1 MRLLRSTTTS
11 QRRRRSFQIVIPVVV
26 VISFYSYYNNNS
38 NNSNFHPIT
47 SSVAFVIPPVVVM
60 AIHPRQQH
68 NSVLPTVVASV
79 VTVSPTVTTPP
90 PPSQRRRPHR
100 MFVKIRDITEI
111 DIESSLLSTQ
121 SDVNTD
127 VSSNHDTTAQQRQL
141 QWSTSDSDTLLSIHN
156 LHRSAVILIPSLALL
171 LSILLAF
178 MTMTHVDAAFAA
190 TATST
195 TTTTLPFATATAA
208 TLPMDWNA
216 IFQKA
221 VKKAVGGGQA
231 GALAAVVQVCTLMWL
246 RTCMNYQYRY
256 GGNLITSFQTLYQ
269 EGGIFR
275 LYQGLPF
282 AIVQGPLTRFGDT
295 AANVGVLS
303 LLESIPATQ
312 SLPLPVKTLCGSI
325 AAGLWRIVLMPID
338 TSKTSLQVEGSQGL
352 QKLYSATM
360 EYGPGVLYRGSL
372 AQAAATAV
380 GHFPWFLTYN
390 FFNDILPIVDA
401 TTFQGQ
407 DPNTLV
413 LLSLGRSA
421 LLGLLASCV
430 SDCSSNSLRV
440 IKTTKQ
446 TAQLNDSIS
455 VNTTVTT
462 SDTTK
467 QSKTNELS
475 YLEVVQLII
484 EQDGIIGL
492 FGRGLQTRLLT
503 NAIQGA
509 MFSVLW
515 KYFQQQ

>member
-1 MRLLRSTTTS
+1 MPQQLLKRSTTTNKRY
-11 QRRRRSFQIVIPVVV
+11 QFTILYFVLFAIPVVFP
-26 VISFYSYYNNNS
+26 FYYHS
-38 NNSNFHPIT
+38 T
-47 SSVAFVIPPVVVM
+47 TSVAFVMHPVM
-60 AIHPRQQH
+60 AIQQRH
-68 NSVLPTVVASV
+68 AASTAASPNKLQHRNSLNQPLKNDDTAETESTLIAVPISESGINTSLSSENNNALLTTSWMALDNWNRSV
-79 VTVSPTVTTPP
+79 VVIIIIPLIV
-90 PPSQRRRPHR
+90 
-100 MFVKIRDITEI
+100 
-111 DIESSLLSTQ
+111 LL
-121 SDVNTD
+121 
-127 VSSNHDTTAQQRQL
+127 TAV
-141 QWSTSDSDTLLSIHN
+141 LLPMMS
-156 LHRSAVILIPSLALL
+156 
-171 LSILLAF
+171 
-178 MTMTHVDAAFAA
+178 HVD
-190 TATST
+190 TAYAST
-195 TTTTLPFATATAA
+195 IPLTTATAA
-208 TLPMDWNA
+208 TALPIDWNA

-221 VKKAVGGGQA
+221 LKKAVGGGQA

-269 EGGIFR
+269 EGGIGR

-295 AANVGVLS
+295 AANVGILS
-303 LLESIPATQ
+303 LLESIPLTQ
-312 SLPLPVKTLCGSI
+312 SLPLPIKTLCGSV

-338 TSKTSLQVEGSQGL
+338 TSKTSLQVEGSKGL
-352 QKLYSATM
+352 QKLYAATM
-360 EYGPGVLYRGSL
+360 EAGPGVLYRGSL

-390 FFNDILPIVDA
+390 FFNDIIPMVDA
-401 TTFQGQ
+401 TTVQIQ
-407 DPNTLV
+407 DPNTLM

-446 TAQLNDSIS
+446 TAQLNDSMTVDTAS
-455 VNTTVTT
+455 TTPG
-462 SDTTK
+462 TTK
-467 QSKTNELS
+467 SKSKEMS

-484 EQDGIIGL
+484 EQDGIVGL

-515 KYFQQQ
+515 KYFQQP